1 MTASICSLSHSQ
13 ELQKCAKKCSNPS
26 KSEVDNLSLVTAVL
40 EVSLSL
46 MCHHECSLLYCA
58 CCCMPI
64 CPRILPVISMQ
75 RKGILRRYKAL
86 KKWSKAWWTIV
97 GRLCGSVAAT
107 IWMGSSASEQW
118 SRLASQKPSECLHP
132 LKGGSEL
139 RLSLP
144 PACVYLSVYIVV
156 SLHVLC
162 GWPQVGFIIT
172 ANVYSEVTT
181 CSCSL
186 LPAATGGPSSLI
198 R

>member
-46 MCHHECSLLYCA
+46 MCHHEHSPLYCA

-132 LKGGSEL
+132 LKGGSEFQAKSAT
-139 RLSLP
+139 SLCLP
-144 PACVYLSVYIVV
+144 QCVHSRFLACIVW
-156 SLHVLC
+156 L
-162 GWPQVGFIIT
+162 
-172 ANVYSEVTT
+172 
-181 CSCSL
+181 
-186 LPAATGGPSSLI
+186 ATGWLYHNSQCLQ
-198 R
+198 